1 MKANKHVTAKVM
13 CACYKYNTRSAIY
26 CIAPEEAAGVVTTFC
41 DPELRKH
48 YMKRHCF
55 PPDDSKRCV
64 LYDNLFNNDGSGK

>member
-48 YMKRHCF
+48 YMKRH
-55 PPDDSKRCV
+55 
-64 LYDNLFNNDGSGK
+64 